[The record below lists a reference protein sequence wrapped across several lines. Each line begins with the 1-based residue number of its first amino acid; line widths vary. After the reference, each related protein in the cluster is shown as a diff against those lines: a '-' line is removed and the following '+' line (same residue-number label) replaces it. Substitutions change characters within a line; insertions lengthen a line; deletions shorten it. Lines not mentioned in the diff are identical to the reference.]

1 MKKARDLTLIFFI
14 YAIAFIA
21 IFFFYR
27 LLPWESF
34 ILKVIVCDIFA
45 TILVFIFSVVLK
57 NSSVYDPYWSVA
69 PLAIFPFFVR
79 SFDSK
84 TLLLLVPLAVW
95 GIRLTL
101 NWAKT
106 FKDLSVQDWRYDHY
120 RNVSGR
126 LWPLVNF
133 FGIHFMPT
141 MIVIGVMLPGFLYL
155 ESGEGMNIWTAFGC
169 LVSILGIVLEAA
181 ADATA
186 HRFRKEHPG
195 QVNDR
200 GLWKYSRHPNYLGEI
215 TFWWGVFFMML
226 SVEPESWHFF
236 VGPLANTLLFIFI
249 SIPLMEKRQLRNK
262 PDYQTYREETSM
274 LLLLPKK
281 RKRPVTSSSRG

>member
-1 MKKARDLTLIFFI
+1 
-14 YAIAFIA
+14 
-21 IFFFYR
+21 
-27 LLPWESF
+27 
-34 ILKVIVCDIFA
+34 
-45 TILVFIFSVVLK
+45 
-57 NSSVYDPYWSVA
+57 
-69 PLAIFPFFVR
+69 
-79 SFDSK
+79 
-84 TLLLLVPLAVW
+84 
-95 GIRLTL
+95 
-101 NWAKT
+101 
-106 FKDLSVQDWRYDHY
+106 
-120 RNVSGR
+120 
-126 LWPLVNF
+126 
-133 FGIHFMPT
+133 
-141 MIVIGVMLPGFLYL
+141 
-155 ESGEGMNIWTAFGC
+155 MNIWTACGC